1 MARIKDSS
9 VEAVKAAA
17 DIVTLVEARTRLR
30 KVGGR
35 YTGLCPFHDERT
47 PSFSV
52 SPDRGTY
59 HCFGCGVGGDAIR
72 FVQELEGLDFVGAIE
87 WLARPLRRGARVR
100 GGVAAGGRG
109 ATAPRPSPHAAGADG
124 RVLRAL
130 PMGVA
135 TGRGGA
141 CVPLVAGAR
150 RARLPRVPARPL
162 ARVGGGVV
170 AKARERGYAP
180 VELTAAGLATRRS
193 TDYFRGR
200 LMFPLTDAR
209 GRVIGFQARKL
220 REDDPLRGKYVNSP
234 EGELFRKSHV
244 LYGLHL
250 ARAAVAKQ
258 DRAIV
263 VEGNTDVIALRQ
275 AGLEPVVASMGT
287 ALTERQL
294 RELSRLTKRLFLCF
308 DADAAGE
315 DATLR
320 GMELALAQGFEIRVV
335 SLPEGTDPADDPH
348 GFESHLAAAEPYAVH
363 RVRLELSRARD
374 RQHAYVRVQ
383 DVLNGIPESPERHEA
398 WRVANDKLGLTVQL
412 RSGVSATSFGSGPVS
427 PKLIDAAERL
437 EQSALAGVRAHPS
450 LARVLAE
457 LGADHFDVEL
467 HRRAVEHLLG
477 LGEPDDELNAFVA
490 ALDARAARGG
500 DRRGDGG
507 AAPAAPARAE
517 PPARARD
524 GGRGPPPG
532 PAAGA
537 RQGADALPRIRLT
550 LGYNR
555 PAPSPVAQLAE
566 HPAVNR
572 RVVGSSPTR
581 GAR

>member
-1 MARIKDSS
+1 
-9 VEAVKAAA
+9 
-17 DIVTLVEARTRLR
+17 
-30 KVGGR
+30 
-35 YTGLCPFHDERT
+35 
-47 PSFSV
+47 
-52 SPDRGTY
+52 
-59 HCFGCGVGGDAIR
+59 
-72 FVQELEGLDFVGAIE
+72 
-87 WLARPLRRGARVR
+87 
-100 GGVAAGGRG
+100 
-109 ATAPRPSPHAAGADG
+109 
-124 RVLRAL
+124 
-130 PMGVA
+130 
-135 TGRGGA
+135 
-141 CVPLVAGAR
+141 
-150 RARLPRVPARPL
+150 
-162 ARVGGGVV
+162 
-170 AKARERGYAP
+170 
-180 VELTAAGLATRRS
+180 
-193 TDYFRGR
+193 
-200 LMFPLTDAR
+200 MFPLTDAR

-315 DATLR
+315 EATLR

-427 PKLIDAAERL
+427 PKLLDAAERL

-467 HRRAVEHLLG
+467 HRRAVEHL
-477 LGEPDDELNAFVA
+477 
-490 ALDARAARGG
+490 ARPRRAGRRAERLRRGARRARRRGG

-581 GAR
+581 GVAPLLVMRKPHETVGQGCRKGRVLDGRCCPGAVPGSRQPGQQWS